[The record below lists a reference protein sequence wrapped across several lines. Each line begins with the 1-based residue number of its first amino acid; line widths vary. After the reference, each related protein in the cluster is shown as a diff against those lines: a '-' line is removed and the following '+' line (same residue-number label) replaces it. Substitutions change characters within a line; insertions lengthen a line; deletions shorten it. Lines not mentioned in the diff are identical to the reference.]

1 MKMLNWLF
9 DKNKK
14 VELDEFKEEST
25 KIPYNVKLDM
35 YMSVIYL
42 AMYGKFR
49 CQFYVRYYPT
59 PRIIEDYQFETRQF
73 HIPETYGTESNTY
86 IVGSEKDIVSG
97 NIGHNRYMDLYGN
110 HSGSKDEVMRLCVNE
125 EILYSIFKTK
135 SELRDKVCGIILSEL
150 KDEFNHRDTKRDEI
164 LIKELKNSLIV
175 KDEEI
180 MLYCFKKLLK
190 DKDDKR

>member
-1 MKMLNWLF
+1 MNIINWMF

-14 VELDEFKEEST
+14 VELDDFKEEST
-25 KIPYNVKLDM
+25 KITYDVKLDM

-49 CQFYVRYYPT
+49 CQFCVRDYPT

-73 HIPETYGTESNTY
+73 HIPETYGANSHTY
-86 IVGSEKDIVSG
+86 IIRSEKDIVSG
-97 NIGHNRYMDLYGN
+97 DLGHNNYIDLYGN
-110 HSGSKDEVMRLCVNE
+110 HSGSEHSVMRLCVNE

-135 SELRDKVCGIILSEL
+135 TELRDKVCTIILSEL
-150 KDEFNHRDTKRDEI
+150 KDEFNHRDARRDEI
-164 LIKELKNSLIV
+164 LIKELKNSLLV

-180 MLYCFKKLLK
+180 MLRCLKKLLE